1 MASSPITFS
10 SNQMIGPAGLT
21 GSIGNIGPTGPTGPV
36 GVLGGTGPRGN
47 IGPYITGISYT
58 QGFPDTLVLNVSN
71 RQQGITLY
79 GDFSGTDLTENITNT
94 GKNLGPVGDN
104 NYVSL
109 FKDITNGVISLY
121 GLSAS
126 GSLRITKN
134 SNNLVLSSVYTSG
147 SPSNI
152 DSPNLVDN
160 TLMYL
165 KGTTL
170 ASSTTVKFTSTD
182 GILDFSGST
191 GATAYLNDSATVNRV
206 GPIFIG
212 QYVGLEG
219 ELDVTENGT
228 TDGIYLNL
236 DKAGVHILNTP
247 IGIAGFIGTFNY
259 NEIIQTTLIIN
270 SDEVWKFPENVY
282 FEKGQNYLTCGKTI
296 IHLFSSDAGNNWF
309 AVVAVRGLDLDFNDI
324 VDGKYTRDLSS
335 CKPQGILG
343 SCCYVYTNE
352 PLNLACLD
360 YVYRSDCDLLSGVF
374 NALLPCNTSC
384 SGNNG
389 LCCSNGTCVEETSP
403 SECLFFGGIFY
414 PGITCGTYPNNP
426 FGPNYGVTLEDGRL
440 CYDACEVSKLS
451 CCKDGHC
458 LGDSYSRIICESV
471 LGGISVTGG
480 YCNEVDCCTLNVG
493 TGACCYGNPGPLTRK
508 CENGLTKKQCLRDY
522 KGTFMGEGEICENIN
537 CDCFVQGTG
546 GDGKNGV
553 LCNGQC
559 GTTDCPDCPGD
570 GGCAGCNPGAIGGG
584 NQGKGSGG
592 GGSGG
597 GAGGTKGGGGG
608 GDDGT
613 NVIPPIDIGPPG
625 CDGPCN
631 SAGCPPCDC
640 SGSCGANGCPPCV
653 GPPGCNGPCGSSGCP
668 PCTTCNGGCGSP
680 GCPPCSG
687 CDGPCGSSGCPPCTS
702 CNGDCD
708 SPGCPPCTGG
718 CGGGDYSS
726 VCICGCGVITLPNG
740 HCGCVGCCKGNG
752 CHICGDFG
760 SGGPSCVCACNP
772 ESPNCSG
779 GGGGDGPFLEKL

>member
-94 GKNLGPVGDN
+94 GKNLGPVGES

-126 GSLRITKN
+126 GSLQITKN
-134 SNNLVLSSVYTSG
+134 SNNLVLSSIYTSG

-219 ELDVTENGT
+219 ELDVTEDGT

-324 VDGKYTRDLSS
+324 VNGNYTRDLSS

-493 TGACCYGNPGPLTRK
+493 TGACCYGSPGPLTRK
-508 CENGLTKKQCLRDY
+508 CENGLTKTQCLRDY

-546 GDGKNGV
+546 GPGGNGV

-559 GTTDCPDCPGD
+559 GTTDCPDCPTTKT
-570 GGCAGCNPGAIGGG
+570 GGGGGGG
-584 NQGKGSGG
+584 NGGGGNGGGGSGVGGGGGGGGAG

-597 GAGGTKGGGGG
+597 GGGGGGG
-608 GDDGT
+608 GDDDGT
-613 NVIPPIDIGPPG
+613 SVIPPIDIGPPG
-625 CDGPCN
+625 CNGGCN

-640 SGSCGANGCPPCV
+640 SGSCGVNNCPPCD
-653 GPPGCNGPCGSSGCP
+653 GPPGCDGPCDSAGCP
-668 PCTTCNGGCGSP
+668 KCTTCNGG
-680 GCPPCSG
+680 
-687 CDGPCGSSGCPPCTS
+687 
-702 CNGDCD
+702 CD

-718 CGGGDYSS
+718 CGNVY
-726 VCICGCGVITLPNG
+726 CKCGCGTTTLPNG
-740 HCGCVGCCKGNG
+740 HCGCVGCCIGNG
-752 CHICGDFG
+752 CHICGDFSAAANGGANG
-760 SGGPSCVCACNP
+760 SRLKCICACNP
-772 ESPNCSG
+772 QSFSCIG
-779 GGGGDGPFLEKL
+779 GGGGDGGDGGDGDGGLHLDPL